1 MTSAPPEGFEPI
13 DEPPGFD
20 AMVGPYYR
28 KEADDGPVH
37 GFLAEARHINPR
49 GVIHGGMLMTF
60 IDRTLGSLVWHAIDG
75 RPCATVSLNTDFLAP
90 GRPGDWIECRG
101 QVTRQTRAL
110 VFVRGELTAGDRTLM
125 TASGVWKKLGAS

>member
-1 MTSAPPEGFEPI
+1 MTSAPPEGFTQI
-13 DEPPGFD
+13 TDPPGFD

-28 KEADDGPVH
+28 KQTDDGLVH

-60 IDRTLGSLVWHAIDG
+60 IDRTLGSLVWQAIDG
-75 RPCATVSLNTDFLAP
+75 RACATVSLNTDFLAP
-90 GRPGDWIECRG
+90 ARPGDWIECRG

-125 TASGVWKKLGAS
+125 TASGIWKKLGQS

>member
-1 MTSAPPEGFEPI
+1 MTSAPPEGFIPI

-28 KEADDGPVH
+28 KQTDDGPVH
-37 GFLAEARHINPR
+37 GVLAEARHLNPG

-60 IDRTLGSLVWHAIDG
+60 IDRTLGALVWHAIGG

-90 GRPGDWIECRG
+90 ARPGDWIECRG

-110 VFVRGELTAGDRTLM
+110 VFVRGELTTGDRTLM
-125 TASGVWKKLGAS
+125 TASGIWKKLGQS